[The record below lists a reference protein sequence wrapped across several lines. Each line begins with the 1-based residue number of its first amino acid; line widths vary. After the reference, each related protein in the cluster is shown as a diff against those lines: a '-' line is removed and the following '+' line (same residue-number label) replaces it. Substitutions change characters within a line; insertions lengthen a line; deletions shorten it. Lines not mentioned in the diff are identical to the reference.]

1 MYIFVKNFIFY
12 AYGAPHLTQIFL
24 GGGGNGEGAK
34 EKGLQSWAFHAMRWI
49 DSSHGALM
57 AYQG

>member
-24 GGGGNGEGAK
+24 GSAGAMA
-34 EKGLQSWAFHAMRWI
+34 KGQKKRDCNRG
-49 DSSHGALM
+49 DSTA
-57 AYQG
+57 